1 MKTDALFD
9 MCTAVNDVAV
19 EAHKQGL
26 ETGKREGRQE
36 VLNELRARCPYKE
49 FCVQPVKCA
58 GLGSCPRDP
67 CCAD

>member
-1 MKTDALFD
+1 MQTDALFD
-9 MCTAVNDVAV
+9 MCKSFTDVGR
-19 EAHKQGL
+19 EAYIQ
-26 ETGKREGRQE
+26 GKREGRQE

-49 FCVQPVKCA
+49 FCSQPVKCA